1 MHEHADEDNKFMALT
16 RQERIEDLLDLL
28 KVSNI
33 SPPCYLSVL
42 IIQQKCKGT
51 LYAMWKMSL
60 YEECLKDPRGMQIV
74 SSFSLPSPSPLPST

>member
-1 MHEHADEDNKFMALT
+1 MHEHADEDDKFMALT

-33 SPPCYLSVL
+33 SSPCHLSVL

-74 SSFSLPSPSPLPST
+74 SSFPPPSPPLFL